1 MPVGLQ
7 TAFAS
12 QLVWAGTVEPKRTT
26 VPQMATHQTSERV
39 GATLFQIWGNR
50 HVEGEKAGDG
60 TRTHDNHVG
69 NVVLYQLSYT
79 RMMPT
84 RRMRIMPVH
93 PRASSEPAIVETAVS
108 RF

>member
-1 MPVGLQ
+1 MNRATIANCRKGD
-7 TAFAS
+7 AS
-12 QLVWAGTVEPKRTT
+12 YQPTRRSNS
-26 VPQMATHQTSERV
+26 VPD
-39 GATLFQIWGNR
+39 LGNR

-84 RRMRIMPVH
+84 PADANY
-93 PRASSEPAIVETAVS
+93 ASSSTRVKRTSPH
-108 RF
+108 